1 MRAVG
6 KLPCPNRERDAV
18 SGSRNSRRGATFK
31 TAPTQLPSNT
41 TFDRAPQQ
49 VRNFHEDVN
58 RLCGCFAFART
69 DSLAF
74 FDLVGRKIDPRN
86 RNAGPFGYKFV
97 KTQLSNVS
105 QQVENFRTARGRH

>member
-58 RLCGCFAFART
+58 RLCGCFAFAWT

-86 RNAGPFGYKFV
+86 RMPVPSVINLLKR
-97 KTQLSNVS
+97 
-105 QQVENFRTARGRH
+105 NFRTCRNR